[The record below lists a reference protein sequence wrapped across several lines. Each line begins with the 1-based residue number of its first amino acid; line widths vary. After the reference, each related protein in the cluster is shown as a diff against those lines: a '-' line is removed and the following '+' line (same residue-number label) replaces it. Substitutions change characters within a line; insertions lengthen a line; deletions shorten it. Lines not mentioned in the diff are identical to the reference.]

1 MICKVNIKY
10 KNSSWQTVKQM
21 VNLSDKSD
29 KVIREYDFDLKS
41 SNVIN
46 IPFGG
51 RKYGSESCF

>member
-1 MICKVNIKY
+1 
-10 KNSSWQTVKQM
+10 M

-46 IPFGG
+46 IPFGS